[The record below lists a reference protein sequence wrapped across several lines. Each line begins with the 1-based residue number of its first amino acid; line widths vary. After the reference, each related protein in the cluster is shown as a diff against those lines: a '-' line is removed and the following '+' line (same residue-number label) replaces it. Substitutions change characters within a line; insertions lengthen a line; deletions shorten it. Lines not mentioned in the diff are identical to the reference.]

1 MLFSVL
7 IQCHHSRPK
16 QGCKKERNCYLDVI
30 IDVIIMV
37 FERDKVFSVGN
48 GCLALASK
56 GLRDESVTCKCKP
69 HKGSRFASEQQL
81 G

>member
-7 IQCHHSRPK
+7 IQCYHSRPK

-69 HKGSRFASEQQL
+69 HEGLKIRKRAAAG
-81 G
+81 